1 MVDKGQVQNLNN
13 IELLLTLPDILL
25 LSVEMARKHTTIS
38 RPHCLN
44 LLGDITPFKNRWCK
58 RKCEN
63 HQCHSLCSFTR
74 LSSLSRLNIERT
86 EK

>member
-63 HQCHSLCSFTR
+63 HQCHSLCS
-74 LSSLSRLNIERT
+74 
-86 EK
+86 

>member
-1 MVDKGQVQNLNN
+1 MVDKAQVKNLNN

-44 LLGDITPFKNRWCK
+44 LLGDIPTFKNRWCK
-58 RKCEN
+58 RKCKN
-63 HQCHSLCSFTR
+63 H
-74 LSSLSRLNIERT
+74 
-86 EK
+86 

>member
-25 LSVEMARKHTTIS
+25 LSVEMSRKHTTIS

-58 RKCEN
+58 RKCEKGTVAAYRLAT
-63 HQCHSLCSFTR
+63 SLA
-74 LSSLSRLNIERT
+74 
-86 EK
+86 

>member
-1 MVDKGQVQNLNN
+1 MVDKAQVKNLNN

-44 LLGDITPFKNRWCK
+44 LLGDITPFKNR
-58 RKCEN
+58 
-63 HQCHSLCSFTR
+63 
-74 LSSLSRLNIERT
+74 
-86 EK
+86 

>member
-44 LLGDITPFKNRWCK
+44 LLGDITPLKSRWCK

-63 HQCHSLCSFTR
+63 RQCHSLCS
-74 LSSLSRLNIERT
+74 
-86 EK
+86 